1 MSESRIEEV
10 IKDVVYSAPGR
21 LRDIQSALIPTVY
34 TGPLEIVERYTVDE
48 EIRKDPKSTIISTPA
63 IFKDYYK
70 DKYKRTFT
78 MSLQEAIRLGYS
90 DPFLLFIDGVFIKWS
105 LISIVHDHNKD
116 YILISGIYRGDMKII
131 FLNNKVYYTET
142 GILINPFSTILFSFT
157 DDGHFTHEY
166 GTIIIATTNPKLK
179 VENIYKLSGGT
190 TMSKLSLDYKHRVFP
205 ENFFAFNAD
214 GILVTPEITTLPFG
228 MYKVTTEENFL
239 DMVVFYREDLVYRT
253 GNYLV
258 PVNTSYIKD
267 MVESYNKGDSVKPY
281 LEQLIQDIEFDII
294 PDGTWENN
302 RADILKRIFE
312 YNPLLFKNAYSSDV
326 RYETFTGAEL
336 KEIIGGE
343 TGTYYG
349 TTKVLD
355 KKRTAQVLI
364 FINGLCATNYIK
376 HYLNKFEYQFMNLQD
391 EDVIEI
397 MYFENV
403 NNNAFT
409 VTISKD
415 NPYLSTDEFSLDELA
430 IFSSELENPEFPD
443 MQHSSY
449 TTFPVDFSIGENGEI
464 VLPEYYYGRQITI
477 TSKNRFAY
485 RFADIKK
492 DTVSFELGPDFAY
505 CSDINRYIVFI
516 NGKKLNSD
524 EYFITC
530 MKNTRPFSK
539 VIFYSRYL
547 LNPGDRVAVYYFP
560 AVLDGLFN
568 SEMVSE
574 TEIEAVFDK
583 ATISY
588 DMPYK
593 GFLTDGNLI
602 EFLTTDGDQAN
613 VTMNN
618 DGTITLN
625 GWTAETTI
633 IIKETYLKTPGISE
647 NGYYYVNKDKI
658 PYPLTRDLFFVFNNG
673 RKIPY
678 AHLKDIG
685 TDVMAIT
692 QNMEIGNAFLS
703 AYHIPIPELES
714 LMKQYSSVYDS
725 VIRLCDEDE
734 LNKLFNIF
742 TTISYAEDITNPTY
756 DRATLINEVIRDNWM
771 SPGVN
776 YGVPVTYDYYSDM
789 FGYEDSEGNIIFP
802 TMDATLENSI
812 IFTEE

>member
-1 MSESRIEEV
+1 
-10 IKDVVYSAPGR
+10 
-21 LRDIQSALIPTVY
+21 
-34 TGPLEIVERYTVDE
+34 
-48 EIRKDPKSTIISTPA
+48 
-63 IFKDYYK
+63 
-70 DKYKRTFT
+70 
-78 MSLQEAIRLGYS
+78 
-90 DPFLLFIDGVFIKWS
+90 
-105 LISIVHDHNKD
+105 
-116 YILISGIYRGDMKII
+116 
-131 FLNNKVYYTET
+131 
-142 GILINPFSTILFSFT
+142 
-157 DDGHFTHEY
+157 
-166 GTIIIATTNPKLK
+166 
-179 VENIYKLSGGT
+179 
-190 TMSKLSLDYKHRVFP
+190 
-205 ENFFAFNAD
+205 
-214 GILVTPEITTLPFG
+214 
-228 MYKVTTEENFL
+228 
-239 DMVVFYREDLVYRT
+239 
-253 GNYLV
+253 
-258 PVNTSYIKD
+258 
-267 MVESYNKGDSVKPY
+267 
-281 LEQLIQDIEFDII
+281 
-294 PDGTWENN
+294 
-302 RADILKRIFE
+302 
-312 YNPLLFKNAYSSDV
+312 
-326 RYETFTGAEL
+326 
-336 KEIIGGE
+336 
-343 TGTYYG
+343 
-349 TTKVLD
+349 
-355 KKRTAQVLI
+355 
-364 FINGLCATNYIK
+364 
-376 HYLNKFEYQFMNLQD
+376 
-391 EDVIEI
+391 
-397 MYFENV
+397 
-403 NNNAFT
+403 
-409 VTISKD
+409 
-415 NPYLSTDEFSLDELA
+415 
-430 IFSSELENPEFPD
+430 

-485 RFADIKK
+485 RFADIKE

-505 CSDINRYIVFI
+505 CSEINRYIVFI

-539 VIFYSRYL
+539 VTFYSRYL

-588 DMPYK
+588 DMPYE
-593 GFLTDGNLI
+593 GFLADGNLI
-602 EFLTTDGDQAN
+602 EFLTTSGAQAN

-633 IIKETYLKTPGISE
+633 IIKEIYLKTPGISE

-673 RKIPY
+673 KKIPY
-678 AHLKDIG
+678 AHLKDIS

-703 AYHIPIPELES
+703 AYHIPIPELEG
-714 LMKQYSSVYDS
+714 LMKKYSSIYDS

-742 TTISYAEDITNPTY
+742 TTISYAEDVTDPNY
-756 DRATLINEVIRDNWM
+756 DRAALINEVIRDNWM